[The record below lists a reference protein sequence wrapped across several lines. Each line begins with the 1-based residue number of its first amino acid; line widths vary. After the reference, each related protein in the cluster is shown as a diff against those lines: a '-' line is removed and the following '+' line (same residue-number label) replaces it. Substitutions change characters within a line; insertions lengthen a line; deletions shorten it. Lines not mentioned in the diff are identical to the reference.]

1 MEGYEQ
7 ALTQWLPRRGERQ
20 FYAAFMPVPPILDVY
35 VVWHPDDRDG
45 ARVFERLHSH
55 FHSPTYSG
63 LIGGA
68 VEVYARSVGWHDTDD
83 APRPLVLPGDMAAPV
98 QPALFAAIIPVL
110 GAELRQAVQNEPRWR
125 SYMDGVGS
133 AANSRVVVAPV
144 SRKDVNL
151 ARSALLCAIGTHQRL
166 PDESLDDDQPGLL
179 ERSAA
184 QTIAQLATGSKT
196 PIKVFV
202 SHAKHWS
209 VGEDALAQAPLF
221 EEVRGVIAN
230 TKLAEF
236 FDARDLQPGSD
247 WAAEL
252 EENAAKSALLM
263 VRTDV
268 YASRE
273 WTQREVLAAKR
284 HDVPVVALVAL
295 TDGEARGSFLMD
307 HVPTVPLDPPD
318 HVKSINASLNRLV
331 DEALKR
337 ALWSA
342 QSEFMLGQGFDWAPV
357 HAPEPVTAIKWL
369 AGHRAMQ
376 ADDRHLWII
385 HPDPPLGSAERR
397 VTDELCALA
406 GFGAKVDILTP
417 RTFAARGG
425 ELPRDA

>member
-1 MEGYEQ
+1 
-7 ALTQWLPRRGERQ
+7 
-20 FYAAFMPVPPILDVY
+20 MPVPPILDVF

-45 ARVFERLHSH
+45 PRVFERLHRH
-55 FHSPTYSG
+55 FHSPTYAG

-68 VEVYARSVGWHDTDD
+68 VEVYARSVAWHDARD
-83 APRPLVLPGDMAAPV
+83 APRPLVLPGDTEGST

-110 GAELRQAVQNEPRWR
+110 GAQLRQAVENEPRWR
-125 SYMDGVGS
+125 SYMDGIGAAGS
-133 AANSRVVVAPV
+133 DRVVVAPV
-144 SRKDVNL
+144 GQHRVNL
-151 ARSALLCAIGTHQRL
+151 TGSALLRAIGGSQRL

-179 ERSAA
+179 ERSVA
-184 QTIAQLATGSKT
+184 QAIAQLAAGSGAR
-196 PIKVFV
+196 IKVFI
-202 SHAKHWS
+202 SHAKHS
-209 VGEDALAQAPLF
+209 SAGEDALAHTPVF
-221 EEVRGVIAN
+221 KDVRGVIAN
-230 TKLAEF
+230 TKLADF

-252 EENAAKSALLM
+252 EANAAKSALLM

-307 HVPTVPLDPPD
+307 HVPTVPLDPTD
-318 HVKSINASLNRLV
+318 HTKSIDASLNRLV

-342 QSEFMLGQGFDWAPV
+342 QSAFMLEQGFDWAPV
-357 HAPEPVTAIKWL
+357 HAPEPITAISWL
-369 AGHRAMQ
+369 AGHRSEQ
-376 ADDRHLWII
+376 ADDDHLWII
-385 HPDPPLGSAERR
+385 HPDPPLGLAERR

-425 ELPRDA
+425 VLPHD